1 MSNFVKQVKKLYE
14 KYGRPLTIDELEECR
29 KSGELKF
36 EKEGSIDEYAFVHIT
51 DFGPE
56 NDKIESNNS
65 KLENGHYK
73 RESTLESFIRKNGR
87 NPTENEIKDNKLSN
101 DTYMSEL
108 IRNKVHLTV
117 NGKVLSHS
125 NRKLG

>member
-1 MSNFVKQVKKLYE
+1 MSNFVEQVRKLNE
-14 KYGRPLTIDELEECR
+14 KYGHALTLEELEQCKEN
-29 KSGELKF
+29 GEIKY
-36 EKEGSIDEYAFVHIT
+36 EKEGPIDGYAFVHIT
-51 DFGPE
+51 DFEPE
-56 NDKIESNNS
+56 NDIIESNNS